1 MLCYVFVLFFVVLCD
16 LSYGASISSLFIFY
30 CSFGIF
36 SNVYLLVI
44 ISLSKFTGEKTHV
57 FWLKVMNQRTEWII
71 LNWGLW
77 VSVMVINAT
86 LDNSS
91 AISWR
96 SGFLWRKPDIRRKPP
111 TYHTPLTNFIT
122 KCFIEYTSPWAR
134 FKLTTLVLIGTDCIG
149 VNPTTIPSP
158 PRRPLDTINK

>member
-1 MLCYVFVLFFVVLCD
+1 VLCYVFVLFFFVLCD
-16 LSYGASISSLFIFY
+16 LGYGASFSSLSIFD

-96 SGFLWRKPDIRRKPP
+96 SGFFIEETRYQEKPTDLPHATDELYHKMLHRVHLAMSGIQTHNFSIDRHWLHRCNSD
-111 TYHTPLTNFIT
+111 YHTIT
-122 KCFIEYTSPWAR
+122 
-134 FKLTTLVLIGTDCIG
+134 TTKAHGY
-149 VNPTTIPSP
+149 N
-158 PRRPLDTINK
+158 